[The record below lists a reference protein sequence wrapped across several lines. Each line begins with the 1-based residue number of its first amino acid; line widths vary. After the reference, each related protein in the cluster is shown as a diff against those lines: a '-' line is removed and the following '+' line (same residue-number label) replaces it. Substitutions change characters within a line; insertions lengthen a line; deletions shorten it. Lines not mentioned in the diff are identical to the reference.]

1 MHQEV
6 SIGIWFAVKP
16 LSLSCS
22 EHCANNHSR
31 KHSDTKKIKL
41 IMRCI
46 MSVSGVSNT
55 SFYQTNSAQT
65 NFQQIR
71 DSFQQ
76 LGQALQS
83 GDLTAAQ
90 QAFAALQQL
99 MPNLSAGSQT
109 QTGQQGSGQNQFATD
124 LSALSQALQSGDLTK
139 AQDAFAK
146 LQQDMQSVHK
156 RHHHH
161 SSGASQDSASSANN
175 SSISNGT
182 VTNTIDVTT

>member
-1 MHQEV
+1 
-6 SIGIWFAVKP
+6 
-16 LSLSCS
+16 
-22 EHCANNHSR
+22 
-31 KHSDTKKIKL
+31 
-41 IMRCI
+41 

-55 SFYQTNSAQT
+55 NFYQTNSAQT

-71 DSFQQ
+71 DAFQQ

-83 GDLTAAQ
+83 GDLNAAQ

-109 QTGQQGSGQNQFATD
+109 QTGQQGSGQSQFAAD

-146 LQQDMQSVHK
+146 LQQDMQSAHK

-161 SSGASQDSASSANN
+161 HHNSGASQDSASSSNN
-175 SSISNGT
+175 SSISDGT
-182 VTNTIDVTT
+182 ITNTIDVTT

>member
-1 MHQEV
+1 
-6 SIGIWFAVKP
+6 
-16 LSLSCS
+16 
-22 EHCANNHSR
+22 
-31 KHSDTKKIKL
+31 
-41 IMRCI
+41 

-55 SFYQTNSAQT
+55 NLYQANSAQT

-83 GDLTAAQ
+83 GDLNAAQ
-90 QAFAALQQL
+90 QAFASLQQL
-99 MPNLSAGSQT
+99 IPNLSAGSQT
-109 QTGQQGSGQNQFATD
+109 QTGQQGSGQSQFAAD

-146 LQQDMQSVHK
+146 LQQDMQAAHK

-161 SSGASQDSASSANN
+161 NSGASQDSASSSNN
-175 SSISNGT
+175 SSISDGT